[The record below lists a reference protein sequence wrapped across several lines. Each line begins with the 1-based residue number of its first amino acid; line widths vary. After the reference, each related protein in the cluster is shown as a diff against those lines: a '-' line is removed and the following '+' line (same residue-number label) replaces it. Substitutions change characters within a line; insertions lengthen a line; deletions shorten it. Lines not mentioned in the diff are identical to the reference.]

1 MEPIEQQQLYQSFDH
16 KNNQKKNGSSRYLQG
31 FFTGIAAML
40 LISLLIVLIGWKAG
54 LVQLGTDDSSGE
66 SVLLSDETINK
77 IDWLYAK
84 MQAQYYE
91 DIDENALIDGI
102 YHGLLDGLGDPYSV
116 YYTREEYE
124 NMMISTTGNYYGIGA
139 VLSQDPDT
147 MNVTISHIYDNTPAK
162 KAGLKS
168 GDTIVKVDEI
178 EAASMELTQLV
189 THIRGEEGTT
199 VHLVVYRKGNKDY
212 LEFDVERAQVD
223 IPTVSSKMLTED
235 VGYIEVAE
243 FSEKTP
249 EQFEQAI
256 VELQSAGMK
265 KMIIDL
271 RDNGGGLLES
281 CRQMLDDI
289 LPEGVVVYT
298 EDKYGERNDYY
309 SDGSSHLEIPLAVL
323 INGNSASASEI
334 FAGAI
339 RDYDYGTLIGT
350 TTFGKGIVQNVEQL
364 RDGSAIKLTI
374 AKYFTPN
381 GDYIHGVG
389 IDPHLEVEYEYTG
402 EDDEP
407 YDEMK
412 DSQVLKAIE
421 VLSGN

>member
-1 MEPIEQQQLYQSFDH
+1 MEPIEQQQLYINNDQ
-16 KNNQKKNGSSRYLQG
+16 KNDQKKNGSSRYVQG
-31 FFTGIAAML
+31 FFTGIAAMFL
-40 LISLLIVLIGWKAG
+40 VSLLVVLIGSKAG
-54 LVQLGTDDSSGE
+54 FIQLGHSRSSAE

-84 MQAQYYE
+84 IQAQYYE
-91 DIDENALIDGI
+91 DIDENALVDGI

-116 YYTREEYE
+116 YYTQEEYE

-168 GDTIVKVDEI
+168 GDTLVKVDEI
-178 EAASMELTQLV
+178 EASSMELTQLV

-199 VHLVVYRKGNKDY
+199 VHLVVYRKGDKDY

-256 VELQSAGMK
+256 AELQSAGMK

-309 SDGSSHLEIPLAVL
+309 SDGSSHLEIPLVVL